1 MTILPKTAQA
11 RLESLRKVVAALDA
25 DVFLF
30 SSDVLPESVDHLIQ
44 KIKRRAP
51 RHRNVA
57 LILTTYGGSPDA
69 AFRLSKFLQKAY
81 EKITLLV
88 FGYCKSAG
96 TMVAIAA
103 NEIVMSDYGELGPL
117 DIQVIKEG
125 DLRRESSLN
134 IQQSLMVLREEA
146 PRIFQ
151 ECLVGIIDV
160 DPEKFIPLKDAEDVA
175 AKMTIGLLKPIA
187 GQIDPTRLGE
197 LARHTEIVME
207 YGKRLNP
214 DRQAAIE
221 RLISDYP
228 SHDFVIDFDEAQK
241 LFGQAVRLPNPVEVQ
256 LETFLIEFAYNTVR
270 APLQP
275 HIVSL
280 DELLQGE
287 VAGDDEPP
295 LTEDAEMQFIPP
307 AEPWGAANQIEP
319 VQASS
324 VT

>member
-1 MTILPKTAQA
+1 MTTLPKPAQA
-11 RLESLRKVVAALDA
+11 QLENLRKVIEALDA
-25 DVFLF
+25 DVFVF
-30 SSDVLPESVDHLIQ
+30 SGDVLSENVDHLLQ
-44 KIKRRAP
+44 KIKQRAP
-51 RHRNVA
+51 RHRHVA

-69 AFRLSKFLQKAY
+69 AFRLAKFLQKTY
-81 EKITLLV
+81 EKLTLLV

-103 NEIVMSDYGELGPL
+103 HEIVISDYGELGPL
-117 DIQVIKEG
+117 DIQVTKEG

-134 IQQSLMVLREEA
+134 IQQSLRVLREEA

-151 ECLVGIIDV
+151 ECLVGVIDV

-175 AKMTIGLLKPIA
+175 AMMAIGLLNPIA

-214 DRQAAIE
+214 EREAAIE
-221 RLISDYP
+221 RLIDDYP
-228 SHDFVIDFDEAQK
+228 SHDFVIDFDEAHK
-241 LFGQAVRLPNPVEVQ
+241 LFGSVVRLPNQVEQQ
-256 LETFLIEFAYNTVR
+256 LETFLLEFAYNTVR
-270 APLQP
+270 VPLQP

-287 VAGDDEPP
+287 VSFDATQ
-295 LTEDAEMQFIPP
+295 LTEDEEMRFIPP
-307 AEPWGAANQIEP
+307 AEPWDKLNQDEP
-319 VQASS
+319 VKS
-324 VT
+324 VPP